1 MFSTTPTLCAACGR
15 ASVSTPGAFCDDCAS
30 FAGALP
36 SPVPAPVPAIPAVPA
51 RAPRG
56 MFTSTDAQ
64 MIAVPHPSGWVLF
77 VATANDWGPAIAPT
91 PVFVHGATPE
101 PPPWLRATW
110 KAVNLVQTDAPAAY
124 GWVDPGIVPGV
135 CEQCTGHMDARDGGI
150 CPSCLA
156 DPDRTRIP

>member
-1 MFSTTPTLCAACGR
+1 MTSPALCGACGR
-15 ASVSTPGAFCDDCAS
+15 ASVSTPGAWCADCAS

-36 SPVPAPVPAIPAVPA
+36 SPVPAWAVPGMSVFMSA
-51 RAPRG
+51 DRQIVAIRQPLGWLLIIAPATGYEPVFSGPVWIRG
-56 MFTSTDAQ
+56 DGSTPPAF
-64 MIAVPHPSGWVLF
+64 IPSGGGWTPL
-77 VATANDWGPAIAPT
+77 TAVMA
-91 PVFVHGATPE
+91 E
-101 PPPWLRATW
+101 PPS
-110 KAVNLVQTDAPAAY
+110 VY